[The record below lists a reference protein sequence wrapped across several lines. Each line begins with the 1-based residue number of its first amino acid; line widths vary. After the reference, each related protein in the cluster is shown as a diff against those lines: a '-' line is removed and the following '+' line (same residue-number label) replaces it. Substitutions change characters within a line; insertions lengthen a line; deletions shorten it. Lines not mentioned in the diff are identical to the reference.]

1 MLTLTLLRHAKSS
14 WDDPELGDFDRPL
27 APRGE
32 TAAPRIGAA
41 MVAAK
46 LKPDLV
52 VCSSA
57 LRTRQT
63 LALVMVEFAKPMR
76 DIVYEDDIYLA
87 TASSLLTRLRTVKRQ
102 ATHIMLVGHNP
113 GLHALA
119 LELVGDGRRKQIVAM
134 ARKFPTGGLAVID
147 FEDAESWTDV
157 RAAGGALR
165 LFVTPRALD

>member
-32 TAAPRIGAA
+32 QAAPRIGAA
-41 MVAAK
+41 MVAEK
-46 LKPDLV
+46 LKPDLI

-63 LALVMVEFAKPMR
+63 LALVMVQFAKPIR

-87 TASSLLTRLRTVKRQ
+87 TASSLLARIRAVERQ
-102 ATHIMLVGHNP
+102 ASHIMIVGHNP

-119 LELVGDGRRKQIVAM
+119 LELVGDGRRKSIVAL
-134 ARKFPTGGLAVID
+134 ARKFPTGGVAVID
-147 FEDAESWTDV
+147 FEEAASWTDV
-157 RAAGGALR
+157 RAASGSLR
-165 LFVTPRALD
+165 LFLTPRTLD